1 MNKKRIFFFFIFLT
15 PFNLFILTEKISFK
29 TEEIEEGIYNFVLQ
43 KRLSILTYL
52 GGLRTS
58 REKYGFSRLN
68 FKITFSENSNKKF
81 FNIKHVHSGQNLGI
95 KKESSNKVQK
105 ETLPLI
111 MNYNLIKNNF
121 TTFEWE
127 FVKEEGKVNS
137 FIIKSKFG
145 CVLQEIKNRFVC
157 SLKEEGTLFSLLRLY
172 QEVEKKISEEDQK
185 ILDNEPID
193 VFIKYIDLHDPN
205 LKRNNLSQ
213 ITKDQDNEEL
223 RYSIRSILK
232 NIPWIRKIFILLPN
246 EKVRFFRNVSD
257 ISEKIIYVHDKDI
270 LGHESANIHA
280 FQYRIWK
287 LREFGLS
294 ENFISMDD
302 DYFIGKPLNK
312 SDLFYVENKK
322 VYPAIINANFELQ
335 TMATAEK
342 ERDQRKKKMNR
353 NKRTQT
359 SDEFMYTVY
368 RTYIF
373 LIQYFES
380 PIIVPYF
387 THNAIPVKASDLKE
401 VFDLVNKSEEFRE
414 PTLYSLRRHPQSLQ
428 YQTTLIVYTFNK
440 YKRKVNKINYNYI
453 DGADTISGKYNFPL
467 FCINTGNNNDYSK
480 IAFMKMKI
488 SMEKLFPIPTK
499 YEIYDPEILAEN
511 AFNAVKILKNDLKKK
526 AEQNELY
533 QYEIEKYENEKIAIK
548 YETCNEQ
555 LEFLCAQN
563 YGYEMQV
570 EKIKSGI
577 EKCKEDYIIKNQKIS
592 ELEKANEDFGM
603 IFRIKK
609 ELKNVKNENKIH
621 VKNINKYI
629 QENEVYLEKI
639 NNIKKYEYKMYY
651 IIFFQLILIIGLM
664 VGITFF
670 LIKRNNKINA
680 DNKLYGYNT
689 FS

>member
-1 MNKKRIFFFFIFLT
+1 ML
-15 PFNLFILTEKISFK
+15 ILTSFDILVLGDKISLK

-68 FKITFSENSNKKF
+68 FKVTFSQNSNKKF
-81 FNIKHVHSGQNLGI
+81 FNIRHIHSGQYLGI
-95 KKESSNKVQK
+95 KRENYKDNK
-105 ETLPLI
+105 ETLPI
-111 MNYNLIKNNF
+111 TMNYNLIKNNYTSF
-121 TTFEWE
+121 DWE

-185 ILDNEPID
+185 ILDAEPID

-205 LKRNNLSQ
+205 LERNNLSQ
-213 ITKDQDNEEL
+213 ITKDEDNEEL
-223 RYSIRSILK
+223 RYSIRSIL
-232 NIPWIRKIFILLPN
+232 NYIPWIRKIFILLPN
-246 EKVRFFRNVSD
+246 EKVRFLRNISD
-257 ISEKIIYVHDKDI
+257 ISEKIVYVHDKDI
-270 LGHESANIHA
+270 LGHDSANIHA

-312 SDLFYVENKK
+312 SDLFYVEDKK
-322 VYPAIINANFELQ
+322 VYPAIINTNFELQ
-335 TMATAEK
+335 TMTTAER
-342 ERDQRKKKMNR
+342 ERDQRKRKMNK

-373 LIQYFES
+373 LIKYFES

-428 YQTTLIVYTFNK
+428 YQTTLIVYSFNK
-440 YKRKVNKINYNYI
+440 YRRKVNKINYNYI
-453 DGADTISGKYNFPL
+453 DGAETISGKYNFPL
-467 FCINTGNNNDYSK
+467 FCINTGNNNDYNK
-480 IAFMKMKI
+480 IAFMKMKV

-499 YEIYDPEILAEN
+499 YEIYDPKILAES
-511 AFNAVKILKNDLKKK
+511 AFNAVKILENDLKKL

-533 QYEIEKYENEKIAIK
+533 QYEIEKYENKKITIK
-548 YETCNEQ
+548 YDTCKEQ
-555 LEFLCAQN
+555 LEFLGAQN
-563 YGYEMQV
+563 HGYKMQV
-570 EKIKSGI
+570 EKIKTGI
-577 EKCKEDYIIKNQKIS
+577 KKCKEEYIIKNKKIS
-592 ELEKANEDFGM
+592 ELEKANEDFGL
-603 IFRIKK
+603 IFGIKK
-609 ELKNVKNENKIH
+609 ELNTIKTENKIYM
-621 VKNINKYI
+621 KNINKYI
-629 QENEVYLEKI
+629 KENEGYLEKI
-639 NNIKKYEYKMYY
+639 NNIKKKEYKMYFFIY
-651 IIFFQLILIIGLM
+651 FQLIVIIGLM
-664 VGITFF
+664 IGITFF
-670 LIKRNNKINA
+670 LNKNKKRIPENEY
-680 DNKLYGYNT
+680 LGYNSFT
-689 FS
+689 